1 MQVGD
6 KVIFFDE
13 NKKQLTG
20 IVDAINSDKLNE
32 ETRKVIRSN
41 LIDVKVSR
49 MPGTFQIYQ
58 DTPLKQDLQ
67 KGEKTFYYE
76 PLKQEKPSISK
87 SIPSKNKS

>member
-13 NKKQLTG
+13 NKKEFTG
-20 IVDAINSDKLNE
+20 IVDAMKPDKLNQ

-49 MPGTFQIYQ
+49 MQGVFQIYQ
-58 DTPLKQDLQ
+58 NTPLKQDLE

-76 PLKQEKPSISK
+76 LLKKEKPSIIK
-87 SIPSKNKS
+87 AIISKNK